1 MEKTTMTKKNKHI
14 QQFKSAQ
21 SGITL
26 LYNEAKLINDY
37 EELQTFLNVFFGYF
51 QRIANEKN
59 TAPNKSLIAFKSYY
73 ENEAQ
78 SKRTAKAIQSKA
90 KAKRLS
96 YRANYKD
103 YISEYMILRKRN
115 YSYRAISEYSKLY
128 LKVSVSKDTLRKYL
142 KEVEN
147 NDT

>member
-1 MEKTTMTKKNKHI
+1 MTKNQKHL
-14 QQFKSAQ
+14 QQFIQAKA
-21 SGITL
+21 GIEL
-26 LYNEAKLINDY
+26 LHNEAKLITDY

-59 TAPNKSLIAFKSYY
+59 TAPNKSLIAFKSYF

-78 SKRTAKAIQSKA
+78 SKRSTKAIQSKA

-103 YISEYMILRKRN
+103 YTEEYMILRKRG
-115 YSYRAISEYSKLY
+115 YSYRAISAYSKLHF
-128 LKVSVSKDTLRKYL
+128 KVSISKDSLRNYL

-147 NDT
+147 NDS

>member
-1 MEKTTMTKKNKHI
+1 MTKNQKHL
-14 QQFKSAQ
+14 QQFIQAKA
-21 SGITL
+21 GIEL
-26 LYNEAKLINDY
+26 LHNETKLINDY

-59 TAPNKSLIAFKSYY
+59 TASNKSLIAFKSYY

-78 SKRTAKAIQSKA
+78 SKRTVKAIQSKA
-90 KAKRLS
+90 KGKRLS

-103 YISEYMILRKRN
+103 YTEEYLILRKRG
-115 YSYRAISEYSKLY
+115 YSYRAISEYSKLHF
-128 LKVSVSKDTLRKYL
+128 KVKVSKDTLRKYL
-142 KEVEN
+142 KEVDN

>member
-1 MEKTTMTKKNKHI
+1 MTKNQKHL
-14 QQFKSAQ
+14 QQFIQAKA
-21 SGITL
+21 GIEL

-59 TAPNKSLIAFKSYY
+59 TAPNKSLIAFKSYF

-78 SKRTAKAIQSKA
+78 SKRSTKAIQSKA

-103 YISEYMILRKRN
+103 YTEEYLILRKRG
-115 YSYRAISEYSKLY
+115 YSYRAISEYSKLHF
-128 LKVSVSKDTLRKYL
+128 KVNVSKDTLRTYL

-147 NDT
+147 NDS

>member
-1 MEKTTMTKKNKHI
+1 MTKYQKHLKHFI
-14 QQFKSAQ
+14 AAKA
-21 SGITL
+21 GIEL
-26 LYNEAKLINDY
+26 LHNETKLINDY

-59 TAPNKSLIAFKSYY
+59 TAANKSLIAFKSYY

-103 YISEYMILRKRN
+103 YLSEYMILKQRG
-115 YSYRAISEYSKLY
+115 YSYRAISEYSKLHF
-128 LKVSVSKDTLRKYL
+128 KISVSKDTLRKIL

-147 NDT
+147 NDS

>member
-1 MEKTTMTKKNKHI
+1 MTKNQKHLRQLI
-14 QQFKSAQ
+14 QAKA
-21 SGITL
+21 GIEL

-37 EELQTFLNVFFGYF
+37 EELQAFLNVFFGYF

-78 SKRTAKAIQSKA
+78 SKRTVKAIESKA

-96 YRANYKD
+96 HKANYKD
-103 YISEYMILRKRN
+103 YMEEYLILRKRG
-115 YSYRAISEYSKLY
+115 YSYRAISEYSRLHF
-128 LKVSVSKDTLRKYL
+128 KVSVSKDTLRNYL
-142 KEVEN
+142 REVESH
-147 NDT
+147 DS

>member
-1 MEKTTMTKKNKHI
+1 MTKNNKHI

-26 LYNEAKLINDY
+26 LYNESKLINDY
-37 EELQTFLNVFFGYF
+37 EELQTFLNIFFGYF

-96 YRANYKD
+96 YKSNYKD
-103 YISEYMILRKRN
+103 YISEYMILRNRN
-115 YSYRAISEYSKLY
+115 YSYRAISEYSKLHF
-128 LKVSVSKDTLRKYL
+128 KVSVSKDTLRKIL

-147 NDT
+147 YDS

>member
-1 MEKTTMTKKNKHI
+1 MTKNQKHL
-14 QQFKSAQ
+14 QQFIQAKA
-21 SGITL
+21 GIEL
-26 LYNEAKLINDY
+26 LYNETKLINDY

-59 TAPNKSLIAFKSYY
+59 TVPNKSLIAFKSYY

-78 SKRTAKAIQSKA
+78 SKRTVKAIQNKA

-96 YRANYKD
+96 YKTNYKD

-115 YSYRAISEYSKLY
+115 YSYRAISEYSKLHF
-128 LKVSVSKDTLRKYL
+128 KVSVSKDTLRKIL
-142 KEVEN
+142 KEIEN
-147 NDT
+147 NDS

>member
-1 MEKTTMTKKNKHI
+1 MTKNQKHL
-14 QQFKSAQ
+14 QQFIQAKA
-21 SGITL
+21 GIEL
-26 LYNEAKLINDY
+26 LYNETKLINDY

-59 TAPNKSLIAFKSYY
+59 TAANKSLIAFKSYY

-78 SKRTAKAIQSKA
+78 SKRTVKAIQSKA
-90 KAKRLS
+90 KGKRLS

-103 YISEYMILRKRN
+103 YTEEYLILRKRG
-115 YSYRAISEYSKLY
+115 YSYRAISEYSKLHF
-128 LKVSVSKDTLRKYL
+128 KVKVSKDTLRKYL